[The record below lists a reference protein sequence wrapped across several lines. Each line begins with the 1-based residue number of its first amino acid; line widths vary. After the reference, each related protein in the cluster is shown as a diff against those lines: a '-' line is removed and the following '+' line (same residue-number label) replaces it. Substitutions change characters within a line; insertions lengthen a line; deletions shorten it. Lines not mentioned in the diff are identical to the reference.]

1 MSLFT
6 RYQRLCLIS
15 LALVVSFACAG
26 CTTPLEAIDQLLDTS
41 QPQDNQVPEIKLSPP
56 PEILPNKQ
64 QNSNADREIVKS
76 GDSSLDP
83 GTPTPFQPLEPEASL
98 TVTPT
103 PTTIQTLR
111 QPITPTP
118 TATPSISPTVTLSPT
133 VTSTLPPG
141 ITPSHTATYTKTAT
155 LIFTPTHTNT
165 ATPTNT
171 QEATPPPP
179 PTATD
184 TPEPTSSPSCDPSG
198 NGSFESALIVL
209 INQERQG
216 RGLGQLSAQG
226 QLATAAR
233 NHSADMACNSFFSHT
248 GSDGALPW
256 DRVSALGYSYSA
268 IAENI
273 FAGSSNAQTA
283 FDAWM
288 NSPGH
293 RDNMLNPTYSEIGVG
308 YRYWADSP
316 YGAYTTAVFARPH

>member
-6 RYQRLCLIS
+6 RHQSLRLIS
-15 LALVVSFACAG
+15 LALAVSFACMG
-26 CTTPLEAIDQLLDTS
+26 CTTPLEAISQLLDHS
-41 QPQDNQVPEIKLSPP
+41 QPQDNQVPEIQLSPP
-56 PEILPNKQ
+56 PKILSDNQ
-64 QNSNADREIVKS
+64 QNSNTDQQIVKS
-76 GDSSLDP
+76 GDTNLDP
-83 GTPTPFQPLEPEASL
+83 RTPTPFQPLESEDSL

-103 PTTIQTLR
+103 PSTTQTLR
-111 QPITPTP
+111 QPVTPTS
-118 TATPSISPTVTLSPT
+118 TSTPSISPTVTFSPT
-133 VTSTLPPG
+133 PTSTMLPG

-155 LIFTPTHTNT
+155 SVFTPTHTNT

-171 QEATPPPP
+171 QEATAPPP

-184 TPEPTSSPSCDPSG
+184 TSEPTSPPSCDPSG
-198 NGSFESALIVL
+198 NGGFESALIVL
-209 INQERQG
+209 INQERLG
-216 RGLGQLSAQG
+216 RGLGPLSAQG

-248 GSDGALPW
+248 GSDGSLPW

-293 RDNMLNPTYSEIGVG
+293 RDNMLNTTYSEIGIG

-316 YGAYTTAVFARPH
+316 YGAYTTAVFARPR